1 MVFERINSPTSHE
14 RMLQQVASV
23 FLYNELYSMSNE
35 EWKATSQKLNLIA
48 TRKVS

>member
-23 FLYNELYSMSNE
+23 FLYNELYSVSNE
-35 EWKATSQKLNLIA
+35 EWKAISQKLNLIA